1 MIIEIPVATRL
12 TIVSDVRQ
20 NINNIRP
27 ESGSTDL
34 LSFAI
39 AVNSLQSSRPVRRV
53 IRRHTVELMDIEA

>member
-27 ESGSTDL
+27 ESETVDL

-39 AVNSLQSSRPVRRV
+39 AVNSLQHSRPVRQV
-53 IRRHTVELMDIEA
+53 IRRHTVELTDIEA